1 MKRIACSLIIVFTLS
16 VQLIAQSTWT
26 PASMMHFKRVGGLN
40 LSNDGKRVAYTVGVA
55 RMTNDQSDFLTQIWV
70 VTADGNNAQFTFGD
84 KSCSNPRFSPDNQYL
99 AFVSSRGTAEGDVTQ
114 LYRVRLAGGE
124 AEQITTGDDRVNSY
138 TWSPDGKHIAFT
150 MQDSVNARIKKE
162 KKEKTDWTVVDDFQ
176 NNQLFVVDLTKDA
189 NGKYPVRQLTSE
201 SYNIIDINWSPDA
214 QTIAFSH
221 QPGTWANDWTSMDIS
236 VVPANGGTVKK
247 LVSGPGM
254 DAKPMHSPDGK
265 WIAYITTNGKMHW
278 ATEAGVAIVPSQ
290 GGQGKILA
298 SSHDGNPNDI
308 TWNEDSKS
316 IYFDEAYHTTT
327 HLYALP
333 IDGGNPKRLTTHIRG
348 TIGAISVNKKGDIA
362 FLQQDTNTPPEV
374 YLASTANIAGKKLTD
389 IHHDYMVNQPL
400 ALSEVLSW
408 KSKDDKYVIEG
419 VVTYPKGYQKGKK
432 YPLILNIHGGPAGVF
447 QETYTG
453 ASSPYPIQAFASSGY
468 VVLRANPRGSSGYG
482 TEFRKANHRDW
493 GNNDYED
500 LMAGVD
506 KLIQNGV
513 VHPDSL
519 VVTGWSY
526 GGYMTSTIITKTN
539 RFKAAMA
546 GAPVTNLMSFNGTA
560 DIPDFLPSYFE
571 KEFWDD
577 PAVYAAH
584 SPIFNI
590 KNAQT
595 PTLVIHGMSDDRVPP
610 EQGFQLYRA
619 LQRRG
624 VPTEMVTYPR
634 QPHGFREPKFIQ
646 DVGERVIAW
655 FDEYLRKKA
664 MARTVSAK

>member
-1 MKRIACSLIIVFTLS
+1 
-16 VQLIAQSTWT
+16 
-26 PASMMHFKRVGGLN
+26 
-40 LSNDGKRVAYTVGVA
+40 
-55 RMTNDQSDFLTQIWV
+55 
-70 VTADGNNAQFTFGD
+70 
-84 KSCSNPRFSPDNQYL
+84 
-99 AFVSSRGTAEGDVTQ
+99 
-114 LYRVRLAGGE
+114 
-124 AEQITTGDDRVNSY
+124 
-138 TWSPDGKHIAFT
+138 
-150 MQDSVNARIKKE
+150 MQDSVNARVKKQQ
-162 KKEKTDWTVVDDFQ
+162 KEKTDWQVVDDFQ
-176 NNQLFVVDLTKDA
+176 NNQLFVLDLTKDA
-189 NGKYPVRQLTSE
+189 NGKFPVRQLTHE
-201 SYNIIDINWSPDA
+201 SYNINDITWSPDG

-221 QPGTWANDWTSMDIS
+221 QPGVWANDWTSMDIS
-236 VVPANGGTVKK
+236 VISAKGGTVKA
-247 LVSGPGM
+247 LVSGAGM
-254 DAKPMHSPDGK
+254 DATPIYSPDGK
-265 WIAYITTNGKMHW
+265 WIAYTTTNGNMHW
-278 ATEAGVAIVPSQ
+278 ASAGGVAIISSQ
-290 GGQGKILA
+290 GGQPKMLA
-298 SSHDGNPNDI
+298 ATYDAEPNAI
-308 TWNEDSKS
+308 TWSADGKN
-316 IYFDEAYHTTT
+316 IYFDEAYHTTR
-327 HLYALP
+327 HIYALP
-333 IDGGNPKRLTTHIRG
+333 IDGGKPKKLTTHNRG
-348 TIGAISVNKKGDIA
+348 MISAISVNKKGDVA
-362 FLQQDTNTPPEV
+362 FLQQDTNTPPNV
-374 YLASTANIAGKKLTD
+374 YLGSMANIAGKKVTD
-389 IHHDYMVNQPL
+389 IHRDYMVNQPM
-400 ALSEVLSW
+400 ALTEVLLW
-408 KSKDDKYVIEG
+408 KSKDNKYTIEG
-419 VVTYPKGYQKGKK
+419 VVTYPRDYQKGRK
-432 YPLILNIHGGPAGVF
+432 YPLILNIHGGPAGIY

-482 TEFRKANHRDW
+482 AEFRKANHRDW

-500 LMAGVD
+500 LMTGVD
-506 KLIQNGV
+506 KLIQDGV

-584 SPIFNI
+584 SPMFNI

-595 PTLVIHGMSDDRVPP
+595 PTLVIHGLSDDRVPP

-646 DVGERVIAW
+646 DVGERVLAW
-655 FDEYLRKKA
+655 FDTHLKKKT